1 MSTCL
6 RIAIA
11 CFVSRLLLV
20 LLQEKAAAQL
30 AKYRAEVQQLLT
42 NIHEQASSPRSTPVD
57 AQLLF
62 RLADQLFASSI
73 NVSEFVRVGGV
84 PVVVAAVRANTRSL
98 AAAQRVQ
105 QQEIEEVS
113 APQQQLLATAAL
125 PSLMQVRAGI

>member
-1 MSTCL
+1 MSTL
-6 RIAIA
+6 SRIAFA

-30 AKYRAEVQQLLT
+30 AKYRAEVQQLLI

-98 AAAQRVQ
+98 AAAQLVQ

-113 APQQQLLATAAL
+113 SPQQQLLATAAL